1 MKKHERRW
9 RVSVFPLGVTD
20 PAVGPLIHKSS
31 ARRETAEAHFFN
43 FMRHLGTKYEMV
55 ILHQGKGGS
64 LSMKIWLDTRIVG
77 HIESVEQ
84 KIQFLQIRA
93 SNQRVDLEAM

>member
-9 RVSVFPLGVTD
+9 RVSVFPLGVTN
-20 PAVGPLIHKSS
+20 PAAGPLIHKAS
-31 ARRETAEAHFFN
+31 ARREIAENHFFN

-64 LSMKIWLDTRIVG
+64 HSVKIWLDTRDVR
-77 HIESVEQ
+77 HIESLEV
-84 KIQFLQIRA
+84 KISRLQIVA
-93 SNQRVDLEAM
+93 ENQRVDLEAM